1 MPVPD
6 FQSLMLPVL
15 RAWPAGRAPP
25 SVTPVEGSMH
35 PERVPMTH
43 TAPKPC
49 CTSKLIPSGTPLER
63 DSPTLLRIVK
73 VHVGGRKGRWIK
85 RPTGPLDRVSV
96 LRMSGVS

>member
-1 MPVPD
+1 
-6 FQSLMLPVL
+6 
-15 RAWPAGRAPP
+15 
-25 SVTPVEGSMH
+25 
-35 PERVPMTH
+35 MTH

-96 LRMSGVS
+96 LRMSGVR